1 MGKELSSS
9 RVHVSN
15 ARQFYKRIEGQE
27 ALANSNKRSTTRVQ
41 MSNANESDEGQ
52 EALVNT
58 NERNTTR
65 VQMGNANESNKEGI
79 QREYRWAIQTR
90 ATKREYNESA

>member
-1 MGKELSSS
+1 MGKEISSP

-15 ARQFYKRIEGQE
+15 ARHFYKRIEGRE
-27 ALANSNKRSTTRVQ
+27 ALANSNRRSTTRVE
-41 MSNANESDEGQ
+41 MSNATESDEGQ

-65 VQMGNANESNKEGI
+65 VKRSNA
-79 QREYRWAIQTR
+79 TR
-90 ATKREYNESA
+90 A

>member
-1 MGKELSSS
+1 MGKEISST

-65 VQMGNANESNKEGI
+65 VKRSNA
-79 QREYRWAIQTR
+79 TR
-90 ATKREYNESA
+90 A

>member
-1 MGKELSSS
+1 MGKEISST

-52 EALVNT
+52 EALVNS

-65 VQMGNANESNKEGI
+65 VQMSNA
-79 QREYRWAIQTR
+79 TR
-90 ATKREYNESA
+90 A